1 MSFLTKLDK
10 LMKDKNINKSQ
21 LSKDSGVPYTTIDGF
36 YKKGTENI
44 KLSTLKK
51 LSSYFGCSLDYL
63 ADDDI
68 PENSISVHTIAA
80 HHDKEDWTDEEL
92 NEIEEFKKLSLELT
106 SIKNTFP
113 ILKSVSNERYGKRRG
128 LK

>member
-10 LMKDKNINKSQ
+10 LMNDRNINKSQ
-21 LSKDSGVPYTTIDGF
+21 LSKESGIPYTTIDGF

-51 LSSYFGCSLDYL
+51 LAQYFDCSLDYL

-68 PENSISVHTIAA
+68 PENTQTIQTIAA
-80 HHDKEDWTDEEL
+80 HHDGEKWTDEEI
-92 NEIEEFKKLSLELT
+92 NEIEEFKKFVLS
-106 SIKNTFP
+106 
-113 ILKSVSNERYGKRRG
+113 KRNN
-128 LK
+128 K

>member
-51 LSSYFGCSLDYL
+51 LSSYF
-63 ADDDI
+63 
-68 PENSISVHTIAA
+68 
-80 HHDKEDWTDEEL
+80 
-92 NEIEEFKKLSLELT
+92 LSL
-106 SIKNTFP
+106 IH
-113 ILKSVSNERYGKRRG
+113 I
-128 LK
+128 

>member
-10 LMKDKNINKSQ
+10 LMKDRNINKSQ
-21 LSKDSGVPYTTIDGF
+21 LSKESGVPYTTIDGF
-36 YKKGTENI
+36 YKKGTDNI

-68 PENSISVHTIAA
+68 SEDSINTIAA
-80 HHDKEDWTDEEL
+80 HHDSEDWTEEEL
-92 NEIEEFKKLSLELT
+92 NEIEEFKKFVLS
-106 SIKNTFP
+106 
-113 ILKSVSNERYGKRRG
+113 KRNNP
-128 LK
+128 KE

>member
-10 LMKDKNINKSQ
+10 LMKDRNINKSQ
-21 LSKDSGVPYTTIDGF
+21 LSKESGVPYTTIDGF
-36 YKKGTENI
+36 YKKGTDNI

-68 PENSISVHTIAA
+68 SEDAINTIAA
-80 HHDKEDWTDEEL
+80 HHEGEDWTDEEL
-92 NEIEEFKKLSLELT
+92 TEIEEFKKFVLS
-106 SIKNTFP
+106 
-113 ILKSVSNERYGKRRG
+113 KRNN
-128 LK
+128 K

>member
-10 LMKDKNINKSQ
+10 LMKDRNINKSQ
-21 LSKDSGVPYTTIDGF
+21 LSKESGVPYTTIDGF
-36 YKKGTENI
+36 YKKGTDNI

-68 PENSISVHTIAA
+68 SEDSINTIAA
-80 HHDKEDWTDEEL
+80 HHDEEEWTEEEL
-92 NEIEEFKKLSLELT
+92 NEIEEFKKFVLS
-106 SIKNTFP
+106 
-113 ILKSVSNERYGKRRG
+113 KRN
-128 LK
+128 K